1 MQDYAALRRQKKNML
16 FPVVALALCVILS
29 ASVLFS
35 RLVGYSAE
43 DAQQIIPLTESNG
56 VTKVTAF
63 QRGSA
68 QANRP
73 AVSLLSARSEALTVP
88 LDNETTV
95 PANPGFEV
103 EDENTVWEG
112 QTDVEIFR
120 VSYENGEGQITVH
133 SGKGDKVI
141 APGTENEYT
150 FTLKNTGNVGLDY
163 TLEMEAYFSDG
174 ENMIPVEAR
183 VVDYRGNYLVGSADS
198 FADVLELNKV
208 SETGSI
214 SAGYVAPYTLQWQWP
229 FEGDDE
235 YDTWLGNL
243 AMEEDITLTIVIRT
257 TAEYGGEG
265 GQPPQTGDKGI
276 LASAVIMVGSFA
288 GLLVVLLLPRKKRED
303 TNVG

>member
-29 ASVLFS
+29 ASVLFG
-35 RLVGYSAE
+35 RLIGYSA
-43 DAQQIIPLTESNG
+43 AQQQLYIPLTESNG
-56 VTKVTAF
+56 VTKVNTI
-63 QRGSA
+63 QRVQAQVPSA
-68 QANRP
+68 QRL
-73 AVSLLSARSEALTVP
+73 SLTSQAQVMP
-88 LDNETTV
+88 LDNDNTK
-95 PANPGFEV
+95 PANPGFQV

-141 APGTENEYT
+141 APGTENEYN
-150 FTLKNTGNVGLDY
+150 FTLQNTGDVALDY

-174 ENMIPVEAR
+174 EKVIPVEAR
-183 VVDYRGNYLVGSADS
+183 VVDYEGKYLVGSAES
-198 FADVLELNKV
+198 YADVLELNKV
-208 SETGSI
+208 SEKGSI
-214 SAGYVAPYTLQWQWP
+214 SAGYIAPYTLQWQWP

-235 YDTWLGNL
+235 YDTWLGNM

-265 GQPPQTGDKGI
+265 GLPPAQTGDEGI
-276 LASAVIMVGSFA
+276 MVAAVIMVGSFA
-288 GLLVVLLLPRKKRED
+288 GLLAVLLLPKRKREE
-303 TNVG
+303 NHVG